1 MRTENMKMPLSVG
14 FSLVRVSVLVILK
27 DKIDSPEGWRQYS
40 KRLGCVEP
48 VFGNITVN
56 KQMNRFTLRGKEK
69 VSAQWAMFSM
79 LHNIEK
85 LRKHI

>member
-1 MRTENMKMPLSVG
+1 MGRLLFIYKNTKDFDHMQAM
-14 FSLVRVSVLVILK
+14 K
-27 DKIDSPEGWRQYS
+27 DKIDSPEGRRQYS

-69 VSAQWAMFSM
+69 VNAQWAMFSL

-85 LRKHI
+85 LRNYIH